1 MGAGRGLLP
10 AGRLAPA
17 RDPVPSVSVNL
28 SATNFHDLELPQFV
42 TGLLRR
48 YSLAPTDLTL
58 EITETVLMDTNPST
72 NQTIAAVHALGIP
85 LAMDDFGTGYSSLG
99 YLRKLPVSELKLDQS
114 FVRDGPR
121 TRP

>member
-1 MGAGRGLLP
+1 
-10 AGRLAPA
+10 
-17 RDPVPSVSVNL
+17 
-28 SATNFHDLELPQFV
+28 
-42 TGLLRR
+42 
-48 YSLAPTDLTL
+48 LAPTDLTL

-114 FVRDGPR
+114 FVRDMAKDEAVSALTNAVIRIGESLK
-121 TRP
+121 